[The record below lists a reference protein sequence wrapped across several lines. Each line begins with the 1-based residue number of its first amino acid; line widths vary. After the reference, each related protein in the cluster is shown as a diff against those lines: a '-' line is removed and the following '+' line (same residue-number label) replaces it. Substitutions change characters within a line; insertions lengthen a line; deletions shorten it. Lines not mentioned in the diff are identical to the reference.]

1 MIVAI
6 PPSRWLW
13 MKIKSSVWKLDRLGL
28 SLCPAQSSLT
38 GFRPL
43 GFPTSM
49 PKLIHFLTS
58 STSNSTPFH
67 FLTPSLPNLC
77 IPTLST
83 PSTFQFLTPFTSQPL
98 LLPTQLPFPSPNSYA
113 NSQPPS
119 LPNIFHFQLNSLST
133 SQPSST
139 PSTSIPLY
147 PNSQPPLTSQP
158 LPLPTKLPFPHHISF
173 NPFHFPISVSQFP
186 TQKGGMV
193 SQNRWQK

>member
-6 PPSRWLW
+6 PPSCWLW

-58 STSNSTPFH
+58 STSNSTSFH
-67 FLTPSLPNLC
+67 FLTPSLPSQLFQ
-77 IPTLST
+77 PLPLSN
-83 PSTFQFLTPFTSQPL
+83 SLPL
-98 LLPTQLPFPSPNSYA
+98 LLPNLFY
-113 NSQPPS
+113 
-119 LPNIFHFQLNSLST
+119 FQLNSLSQVPTTPMPILNPLHFPTSSTSNSIPFPT